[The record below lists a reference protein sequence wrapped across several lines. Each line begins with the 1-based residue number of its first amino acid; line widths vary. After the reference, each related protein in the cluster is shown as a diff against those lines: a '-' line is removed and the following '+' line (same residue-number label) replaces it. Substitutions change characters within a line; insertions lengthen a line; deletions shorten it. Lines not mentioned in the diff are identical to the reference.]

1 MTIVAPLNVPSLLGE
16 DASELYAKNQ
26 YNLLALM
33 MKDNIITIDWGDEML
48 ARTVLTH
55 AGQLKNQ
62 VAKPPVNPT
71 AAASSGGRTSRRSG
85 LSRRQEIAMDFAIS
99 ITGFVALYIFMLAA
113 FAGWVIIG
121 HVPAILHTPLM
132 SGSNFVH
139 GIVVVGGIFALL
151 NASTVLEQAIGFFA
165 VLLGAGN
172 AAGGYAVTDRMLAM
186 FQTSGARP
194 KLVHA
199 HARTHRAKKS

>member
-1 MTIVAPLNVPSLLGE
+1 M
-16 DASELYAKNQ
+16 
-26 YNLLALM
+26 
-33 MKDNIITIDWGDEML
+33 
-48 ARTVLTH
+48 
-55 AGQLKNQ
+55 
-62 VAKPPVNPT
+62 
-71 AAASSGGRTSRRSG
+71 
-85 LSRRQEIAMDFAIS
+85 MDFSIH

-139 GIVVVGGIFALL
+139 GIVVVGGMFALI
-151 NASTVLEQAIGFFA
+151 NASTMQEQAIGFFA

-186 FQTSGARP
+186 FQTSGNAGKHKSNHTKAHRP
-194 KLVHA
+194 KAV
-199 HARTHRAKKS
+199 

>member
-1 MTIVAPLNVPSLLGE
+1 MEAQI
-16 DASELYAKNQ
+16 Q
-26 YNLLALM
+26 
-33 MKDNIITIDWGDEML
+33 
-48 ARTVLTH
+48 
-55 AGQLKNQ
+55 
-62 VAKPPVNPT
+62 
-71 AAASSGGRTSRRSG
+71 
-85 LSRRQEIAMDFAIS
+85 

-139 GIVVVGGIFALL
+139 GIVVVGGLYALL
-151 NASTVLEQAIGFFA
+151 NASSGAEQAIGFFA

-186 FQTSGARP
+186 FQTSGQQTG
-194 KLVHA
+194 HA
-199 HARTHRAKKS
+199 KPRRHAKQA

>member
-1 MTIVAPLNVPSLLGE
+1 MDFS
-16 DASELYAKNQ
+16 
-26 YNLLALM
+26 
-33 MKDNIITIDWGDEML
+33 
-48 ARTVLTH
+48 
-55 AGQLKNQ
+55 
-62 VAKPPVNPT
+62 
-71 AAASSGGRTSRRSG
+71 
-85 LSRRQEIAMDFAIS
+85 IAM
-99 ITGFVALYIFMLAA
+99 TGFVAVYIFMLAG

-151 NASTVLEQAIGFFA
+151 NASTLQQQAIGFFA

-186 FQTSGARP
+186 FQSSDHGGGKPAHAKAHRP
-194 KLVHA
+194 K
-199 HARTHRAKKS
+199 KN